1 LVEES
6 RLHLVRL
13 DDGTN
18 MNALGAWM
26 NWAAPGGLAGE
37 APATFL
43 GGAQDMPGGSTTYL
57 NVDLQA
63 GQYAWIAEVPDP
75 AGKSM
80 LKTFTVE

>member
-13 DDGTN
+13 DDGTD

-43 GGAQDMPGGSTTYL
+43 GGAQDTPGGSTTYL

-63 GQYAWIAEVPDP
+63 GQYAWIVRCLIPLGRAC
-75 AGKSM
+75 
-80 LKTFTVE
+80 